1 MSKHAKKI
9 DQSELAEQVVRIID
23 NLKTGVNPEEVVC
36 MMGIV
41 VSQSPDNPITEDGK
55 PMAQLH
61 HFVLGDPEDI
71 RKMMLFMIEHSFE
84 APDDEE
90 DDNEDVERV
99 H

>member
-9 DQSELAEQVVRIID
+9 DQSELASQVTRIID
-23 NLKTGVNPEEVVC
+23 NLKTSVNPEEVVC

-41 VSQSPDNPITEDGK
+41 ISQAPDNPTTEDGK
-55 PMAQLH
+55 PMVQLH

-71 RKMMLFMIEHSFE
+71 RKMMLFMIENSFE
-84 APDDEE
+84 VPDGDE
-90 DDNEDVERV
+90 DDEDVERV